1 VAEKEGLTL
10 KSGIRESTEMD
21 SDESRL
27 HDSSSGSKST
37 NNDQQQ
43 NGSGG
48 KVAGNEKLMVA
59 LRIRPLTNEEKAQGR
74 KIVAEKVD
82 DKMVL
87 LLDPGKGSTRGQ
99 PNHLRKHRSSERQY
113 LFDVAFGADSTQE
126 EVYLRTTKPLVDSVL
141 EGYNATVFAYGATGS
156 GKTYTMVGHPNS
168 PGCMARAL
176 NDLFEAVDKSQD
188 VVFKVSMSYLEIYNE
203 NIRDLLNPT
212 SGHLELREDSKG
224 HNIQVAGLS
233 ESNTKNTNEARSH
246 LPAPNARLN

>member
-1 VAEKEGLTL
+1 
-10 KSGIRESTEMD
+10 MD

-27 HDSSSGSKST
+27 HDSSSGSK
-37 NNDQQQ
+37 

-156 GKTYTMVGHPNS
+156 GKTYTMVGHTNS

-203 NIRDLLNPT
+203 NIGDLLNPT

-233 ESNTKNTNEARSH
+233 ESNTKNTNEIMKLLQKGNRERTQE
-246 LPAPNARLN
+246 P